1 MSDATEA
8 ATSGILLISMP
19 FAGLERPAIGISLLK
34 AGLAE
39 RGIGADIRYLN
50 WELADQIGFDTYS
63 FITDWKVVPHQ
74 AFVGEWLFTEA
85 LYGPDAELDDRFMRS
100 LRDHWKMNPEDIA
113 QVFRA
118 RRVCT
123 EFVSRCLKGVPWHR
137 YWLAGFTSTFEQ
149 NVASLAVARQVKELY
164 PDITIAMGGANW
176 EGEMGHELHRQFGFI
191 DVVCSGDADES
202 FPAVVEAVRSGAPLS
217 GIGGISYRQ
226 DGRVVT
232 TQPGPIMRNLD
243 SLAWP
248 TYDDYFAARRSH
260 EQVASQVEPLLLIQ
274 TARGCWW
281 GERNHCTFCGLNGG
295 TMAFRSKSP
304 ERIVE
309 ELRFL
314 RESYGVSA
322 IDTVDEILDMHYFH
336 TLLPMLQEHPLDV
349 QLFYEVKA
357 NLTHQ
362 QVGQMA
368 RGGITSIQ
376 PGIESL
382 SDHVLKLMNKGTTA
396 LKNVQLMKWCR
407 EYGITVYWNLL
418 YGIPGETQEDYD
430 EVARIAEVIRFLDP
444 PTGGAVQLRL
454 DRFSP
459 YHYRSQEYPIT
470 NIRASRAYR
479 YLYRAGDDA
488 LDRIAYYFDFDYQ
501 DGRSR
506 PGEYAERAVA
516 LIEEWSADDNRGDL
530 RQRIQADGSVEILD
544 SRPGAARPFLVLEG
558 WQAATYLECDRA
570 ISLERLGDKPFL
582 TGVGQRELQG
592 FIDECAAS
600 KLMLYHAGQAL
611 SLAVHDQPCPEAAG
625 KATTLLGLNL
635 DGYFDAR

>member
-1 MSDATEA
+1 MSDTRSDTASAGTK
-8 ATSGILLISMP
+8 GILLISMP

-39 RGIGADIRYLN
+39 RGVEVDIRYLN
-50 WELADQIGFDTYS
+50 WDLAGQLGFDTYG

-85 LYGPDAELDDRFMRS
+85 LYGPDAELDERFVRS
-100 LRDHWKMNPEDIA
+100 LRDRWGMEPDDIEH
-113 QVFRA
+113 VFQA
-118 RRVCT
+118 RDACT
-123 EFVSRCLKGVPWHR
+123 EFVSQCLKEIAWHR
-137 YWLAGFTSTFEQ
+137 YGLVGFTSTFEQ
-149 NVASLAVARQVKELY
+149 NVASLAVARRVKELY

-176 EGEMGHELHRQFGFI
+176 EGEMGQELHRQFDFV
-191 DVVCSGDADES
+191 DVVCSGEADES
-202 FPAVVEAVRSGAPLS
+202 FPAVAEAVRSGRPLA
-217 GIGGISYRQ
+217 GIGGISYRE
-226 DGRVVT
+226 DGLVVT
-232 TQPGPIMRNLD
+232 TAARPIMRDLD

-248 TYDDYFAARRSH
+248 VYDEYFAVRQRH
-260 EQVASQVEPLLLIQ
+260 QHVADQVEPLLLIQ

-314 RESYGVSA
+314 RERYGVSA
-322 IDTVDEILDMHYFH
+322 IDTVDEILDMHYFR
-336 TLLPMLQEHPLDV
+336 TLLPMLQQHPLDV

-368 RGGITSIQ
+368 RAGITSIQ

-382 SDHVLKLMNKGTTA
+382 SDHILRLMNKGTTA
-396 LKNVQLMKWCR
+396 LKNVQLLKWCR

-418 YGIPGETQEDYD
+418 YGIPGETREDYD
-430 EVARIAEVIRFLDP
+430 EVVRIAKAVWFLDP

-459 YHYRSQEYPIT
+459 YHARPEQYAIA
-470 NIRASRAYR
+470 NVRASESYR
-479 YLYRAGDDA
+479 HLYRADDDA

-506 PGEYAERAVA
+506 PGEYAERAVSLVA
-516 LIEEWSADDNRGDL
+516 EWSADDNRGDL
-530 RQRIQADGSVEILD
+530 RQRIRADGSVEILD
-544 SRPGAARPFLVLEG
+544 SRPGAARPSVVLDG
-558 WQAATYLECDRA
+558 WRAATYLECDRV
-570 ISLERLGDKPFL
+570 ISLERLRDMPFL
-582 TGVGQRELQG
+582 AGVDGCELEA
-592 FIDECAAS
+592 FVEECAAGS
-600 KLMLYHAGQAL
+600 LMLSHAGQAL
-611 SLAVHDQPCPEAAG
+611 SLAVHDQPCP
-625 KATTLLGLNL
+625 
-635 DGYFDAR
+635 

>member
-1 MSDATEA
+1 MSDTTA
-8 ATSGILLISMP
+8 AGTDGILLISMP

-39 RGIGADIRYLN
+39 RGVEADIRYLN
-50 WELADQIGFDTYS
+50 WDLASQLGFDTYC

-85 LYGPDAELDDRFMRS
+85 LYGPDAERDERFRRS
-100 LRDHWKMNPEDIA
+100 LRDRWGMEPGDIA
-113 QVFRA
+113 RVFQSRRA
-118 RRVCT
+118 CT
-123 EFVSRCLKGVPWHR
+123 EFVGRCLKEVAWHR
-137 YWLAGFTSTFEQ
+137 YRLVGFTSTFEQ
-149 NVASLAVARQVKELY
+149 NVASLAVARQVKDLY

-176 EGEMGHELHRQFGFI
+176 EGEMGRELHRQFGFV
-191 DVVCSGDADES
+191 DVVCSGEADES
-202 FPAVVEAVRSGAPLS
+202 FPAVVTAIRSGGSLA

-226 DGRVVT
+226 DGHVVGT
-232 TQPGPIMRNLD
+232 PAPPIMRSLD

-248 TYDDYFAARRSH
+248 TYDDYFATRQNH
-260 EQVASQVEPLLLIQ
+260 QEVASQVEPLLLIQ

-304 ERIVE
+304 ERIIE

-322 IDTVDEILDMHYFH
+322 IDTVDEILDMHYFR
-336 TLLPMLQEHPLDV
+336 TLLPMLEQHPLDV
-349 QLFYEVKA
+349 ELFYEVKA

-382 SDHVLKLMNKGTTA
+382 SDHVLKLMDKGTTA

-418 YGIPGETQEDYD
+418 YGIPGETSEDYD
-430 EVARIAEVIRFLDP
+430 EVVRIAQAIWFLDP

-459 YHYRSQEYPIT
+459 YHERPDQYDIA
-470 NIRASRAYR
+470 NVRASQAYR
-479 YLYRAGDDA
+479 HLYRADDDA

-506 PGEYAERAVA
+506 PGEYAERAVG
-516 LIEEWSADDNRGDL
+516 LVEEWSADDNRGDL
-530 RQRIQADGSVEILD
+530 RQRIQADDRVEILD
-544 SRPGAARPFLVLEG
+544 SRPGAARPALVLRG

-570 ISLERLGDKPFL
+570 ISLERLRDKAFL
-582 TGVGQRELQG
+582 AGVGQRELER
-592 FIDECAAS
+592 FIEDCAAA
-600 KLMLYHAGQAL
+600 KLMLYHADQAL
-611 SLAVHDQPCPEAAG
+611 SLAVHDQPCP
-625 KATTLLGLNL
+625 
-635 DGYFDAR
+635 

>member
-1 MSDATEA
+1 MSNLTA
-8 ATSGILLISMP
+8 AGTDGILLVSMP

-39 RGIGADIRYLN
+39 RGVEVAIRYLN
-50 WELADQIGFDTYS
+50 WELAAQIGFDTYR

-85 LYGPDAELDDRFMRS
+85 LYGPDAELDNRFINS
-100 LRDHWKMNPEDIA
+100 LRDRWGMDPADIA
-113 QVFRA
+113 HVIQARA
-118 RRVCT
+118 ACT
-123 EFVSRCLKGVPWHR
+123 EFVNRCLKDVAWHR
-137 YWLAGFTSTFEQ
+137 YRLVGFTSTFEQ
-149 NVASLAVARQVKELY
+149 NVASLAVAKQVKDLY
-164 PDITIAMGGANW
+164 PDIVIAMGGANW
-176 EGEMGHELHRQFGFI
+176 EGEMGRELHRQFDFI
-191 DVVCSGDADES
+191 DIVCSGEADES
-202 FPAVVEAVRSGAPLS
+202 FPAVAEAVRSGGPLA

-226 DGRVVT
+226 DGQVVT
-232 TQPGPIMRNLD
+232 TPPRPIMRDLD

-248 TYDDYFAARRSH
+248 AYEDYFAARQGHQRM
-260 EQVASQVEPLLLIQ
+260 ASQVEPLLLIQ

-304 ERIVE
+304 ERVME
-309 ELRFL
+309 ELSFL
-314 RESYGVSA
+314 RERYGVA
-322 IDTVDEILDMHYFH
+322 MIDTVDEILDMRYFR
-336 TLLPMLQEHPLDV
+336 TLLPMLQQRPLDV
-349 QLFYEVKA
+349 ELFYEVKA

-368 RGGITSIQ
+368 RAGITSIQ

-382 SDHVLKLMNKGTTA
+382 SDHVLRLMNKGTTA

-418 YGIPGETQEDYD
+418 YGIPGETREDYD
-430 EVARIAEVIRFLDP
+430 EVVRIAEGIRFLDP

-459 YHYRSQEYPIT
+459 YHARPEQYAIT
-470 NIRASRAYR
+470 NIRASEAYR
-479 YLYRAGDDA
+479 HLYRADDDA

-516 LIEEWSADDNRGDL
+516 LMAEWSADDNRGDL
-530 RQRIQADGSVEILD
+530 RQRVQAGGSVEILD
-544 SRPGAARPFLVLEG
+544 SRPGAARPSLVLDG
-558 WQAATYLECDRA
+558 WRAATYLECDRA
-570 ISLERLGDKPFL
+570 MSLERLRAMPSLAGA
-582 TGVGQRELQG
+582 GHRELEG
-592 FIDECAAS
+592 FIEECVAGQ
-600 KLMLYHAGQAL
+600 LMLSHDGQAL
-611 SLAVHDQPCPEAAG
+611 SLAVHDRPCP
-625 KATTLLGLNL
+625 
-635 DGYFDAR
+635 